1 MAFALPSFNAA
12 VASAQTSG
20 IPLQRMQANID
31 FQDVKSDIATKYMT
45 KLPLEKFITEAN
57 IAKQALSEYGAGL
70 RNKMSLDH
78 DMKIAEMLEKENK
91 RTALINLLKGDG
103 KSTAGMQLD
112 KLVDPQTFTERE
124 LVHQQRKRNSLY
136 NEMGAFHPDYGQV
149 AAGTGINTVPLP
161 GTDAVYQKLKQTE
174 QQSQPLTLELPQ
186 SQPGLLEEAFN
197 VLMQQGQQPQK
208 TK

>member
-12 VASAQTSG
+12 VASANTSG
-20 IPLQRMQANID
+20 APLQRMQANID

-57 IAKQALSEYGAGL
+57 IAKQALAEYGSGL

-78 DMKIAEMLEKENK
+78 DMKIAEKLEKENK

-103 KSTAGMQLD
+103 ESTAGMQLD
-112 KLVDPQTFTERE
+112 KLVDPQTAMERE
-124 LVHQQRKRNSLY
+124 LVHQVRKRNALSH
-136 NEMGAFHPDYGQV
+136 EMGVFHPDYAQV
-149 AAGTGINTVPLP
+149 SAGKAIYDVPLP
-161 GTDAVYQKLKQTE
+161 GTNAVYQNIKKTE
-174 QQSQPLTLELPQ
+174 NEALPTVKLELPQ
-186 SQPGLLEEAFN
+186 AQPGTLEAFKL
-197 VLMQQGQQPQK
+197 LMQQGQQPQK

>member
-12 VASAQTSG
+12 VASANTSG
-20 IPLQRMQANID
+20 LPLERMQANID

-57 IAKQALSEYGAGL
+57 IAKQALAEYGAGL
-70 RNKMSLDH
+70 RNKMTLDH
-78 DMKIAEMLEKENK
+78 NMKISEMQQKENK

-103 KSTAGMQLD
+103 ESTADMQLD
-112 KLVDPQTFTERE
+112 KLLDPQSFTERE
-124 LVHQQRKRNSLY
+124 LVHQVRKRNALSH
-136 NEMGAFHPDYGQV
+136 EMGAFHPDYGQA
-149 AAGTGINTVPLP
+149 AAGKAIYDVPLP
-161 GTDAVYQKLKQTE
+161 GTNAVYQKLKQTE
-174 QQSQPLTLELPQ
+174 QQSQPLKLELPQ
-186 SQPGLLEEAFN
+186 SQLGYAEALK

>member
-20 IPLQRMQANID
+20 SPLIALQKNID
-31 FQDVKSDIATKYMT
+31 FDDVKSDIATKYMT

-57 IAKQALSEYGAGL
+57 IAKQALAEYGAGL

-78 DMKIAEMLEKENK
+78 DMKVAEMLEKQNK
-91 RTALINLLKGDG
+91 RSALINLLKGDG
-103 KSTAGMQLD
+103 KSTAGMQLE
-112 KLVDPQTFTERE
+112 KLVDPQTAMERE

-149 AAGTGINTVPLP
+149 AAGTAINTVPLP
-161 GTDAVYQKLKQTE
+161 GTDAVYQNIKKTEDQAPLKI
-174 QQSQPLTLELPQ
+174 ELPQ
-186 SQPGLLEEAFN
+186 SQPGYVEAFKL
-197 VLMQQGQQPQK
+197 LMQQGQQPQK
-208 TK
+208 KK